1 MFLGK
6 KKTKRKFPA
15 PAVELEDLE
24 SVDSGYSAKVARCD
38 GATVAAETTPA
49 LGKQQQQQQQ
59 EEEEEEGATVAGG
72 ETAAVSGSELVPEEE
87 VFHAVKCTECNTEV
101 GVMDKDDVVHF
112 YNVLASHA

>member
-49 LGKQQQQQQQ
+49 PGKQQQQQQ
-59 EEEEEEGATVAGG
+59 EEGATVAGG